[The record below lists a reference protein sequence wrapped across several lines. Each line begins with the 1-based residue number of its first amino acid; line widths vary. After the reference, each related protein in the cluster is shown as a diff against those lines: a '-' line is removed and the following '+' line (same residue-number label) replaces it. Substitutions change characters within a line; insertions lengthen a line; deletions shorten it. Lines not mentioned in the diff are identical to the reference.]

1 MEMKLEMKPGQRGFS
16 VVEVL
21 IAAAIFLIIAVGVLP
36 LFVQSMRNNV
46 AGRDATDIS
55 HVGKSRVEELLQVP
69 YNSLEIPAGSTESVI
84 EDYWS
89 RTTKSWQTGAPPVA
103 DAVWLRTTRV
113 RQFGLSDLTGDG
125 IADAPL
131 DGGTPTGQVH
141 FKEIVVEIRSA
152 NANVLSSGKSLTL
165 RMLRAI

>member
-1 MEMKLEMKPGQRGFS
+1 MRLQRRAGERGFS

-36 LFVQSMRNNV
+36 LFVQSIRNNV

-55 HVGKSRVEELLQVP
+55 HVAKSRVEEMLQVP
-69 YNSLEIPAGSTESVI
+69 YNALEIPAGSTESVVQ
-84 EDYWS
+84 DYWS
-89 RTTKSWQTGAPPVA
+89 RSTKTWQTGTPSGN

-113 RQFGLSDLTGDG
+113 RQFALSDLTADG
-125 IADAPL
+125 VANAPL

-141 FKEIVVEIRSA
+141 FKEIVVEIRNA
-152 NANVLSSGKSLTL
+152 NANILSTGKSLTL
-165 RMLRAI
+165 RMLRAV

>member
-1 MEMKLEMKPGQRGFS
+1 MRMEQSRSQRGFS

-36 LFVQSMRNNV
+36 LFVQSIRNNV

-55 HVGKSRVEELLQVP
+55 HVSKSRVEEMLQVP
-69 YNSLEIPAGSTESVI
+69 YNSLVIPAGSTESVV

-89 RTTKSWQTGAPPVA
+89 RKLKSWQTGTPPVA

-113 RQFGLSDLTGDG
+113 RQFSLSDLTADG
-125 IADAPL
+125 VADHPL
-131 DGGTPTGQVH
+131 DGSTPTGQVH
-141 FKEIVVEIRSA
+141 FKEIVVELRSG
-152 NANVLSSGKSLTL
+152 NQNVLSSGKALTL

>member
-1 MEMKLEMKPGQRGFS
+1 MRLKTKTGERGFS

-36 LFVQSMRNNV
+36 LFVQSIRNNV
-46 AGRDATDIS
+46 SGREATDIS
-55 HVGKSRVEELLQVP
+55 HVAKSRVEEMLQVP
-69 YNSLEIPAGSTESVI
+69 YNSLQIPAGSTESVV

-89 RTTKSWQTGAPPVA
+89 RSTKAWQTGTPSPS

-113 RQFGLSDLTGDG
+113 RQFALSDLTADG
-125 IADAPL
+125 VANTPL

-141 FKEIVVEIRSA
+141 FKEIIVEIRSA
-152 NANVLSSGKSLTL
+152 NANILSSGKALTL
-165 RMLRAI
+165 RMLRAV

>member
-1 MEMKLEMKPGQRGFS
+1 MKLETSRSQRGFS

-36 LFVQSMRNNV
+36 LFIQSIRNNV

-55 HVGKSRVEELLQVP
+55 HVSKSRVEELLQVP
-69 YNSLEIPAGSTESVI
+69 YNSLEIPAGSTESVVQ
-84 EDYWS
+84 DYWS
-89 RTTKSWQTGAPPVA
+89 RSTKSWQTGTPPLA

-113 RQFGLSDLTGDG
+113 RQFGLSDLTADG
-125 IADAPL
+125 VADDPL
-131 DGGTPTGQVH
+131 DGSTPVGMVH
-141 FKEIVVEIRSA
+141 FKEIVVELRSG
-152 NANVLSSGKSLTL
+152 NQNVLSSGKSLTL

>member
-1 MEMKLEMKPGQRGFS
+1 MRLQRRAGERGFS

-36 LFVQSMRNNV
+36 LFVQSIRNNV

-55 HVGKSRVEELLQVP
+55 HVAKSRVEEMLQVP
-69 YNSLEIPAGSTESVI
+69 YNSLEIPAGSTESVVQ
-84 EDYWS
+84 DYWS
-89 RTTKSWQTGAPPVA
+89 RSTKAWKTGTPTAS

-113 RQFGLSDLTGDG
+113 RQFALSDLTADG
-125 IADAPL
+125 VANAPL

-152 NANVLSSGKSLTL
+152 NANILSSGKSLTL
-165 RMLRAI
+165 RMLRAV

>member
-1 MEMKLEMKPGQRGFS
+1 MRPEIKTGERGFS

-36 LFVQSMRNNV
+36 LFVQSIRNNV

-55 HVGKSRVEELLQVP
+55 HVAKSRVEEMLQVP
-69 YNSLEIPAGSTESVI
+69 YNSLQVPAGSTESVV

-89 RTTKSWQTGAPPVA
+89 QTTKTWQTGTPTAN

-113 RQFGLSDLTGDG
+113 RQFALSDLTSDG
-125 IADAPL
+125 VANTPL

-152 NANVLSSGKSLTL
+152 NANILSTGKALTL
-165 RMLRAI
+165 RMLRAV

>member
-1 MEMKLEMKPGQRGFS
+1 MRARTKAGESGFS

-55 HVGKSRVEELLQVP
+55 HVAKSRVEELLQVP
-69 YNSLEIPAGSTESVI
+69 YETLQIPPGSTESVV
-84 EDYWS
+84 EEHWS
-89 RTTKSWQTGAPPVA
+89 STTKSWKTGTPTAN
-103 DAVWLRTTRV
+103 DAVWLRTTRI
-113 RQFGLSDLTGDG
+113 RQFELADLTADG
-125 IADAPL
+125 VANTPL
-131 DGGTPTGQVH
+131 DGGTPAGRVH

-152 NANVLSSGKSLTL
+152 SENILSSGKSLTL
-165 RMLRAI
+165 RMLRAV

>member
-1 MEMKLEMKPGQRGFS
+1 MKVETSRSQRGFS

-36 LFVQSMRNNV
+36 LFIQSIRNNV

-55 HVGKSRVEELLQVP
+55 HVSKSRVEELLQVP

-89 RTTKSWQTGAPPVA
+89 RTNKSWLTGTPPLA

-113 RQFGLSDLTGDG
+113 RQFALSDLTADG
-125 IADAPL
+125 VADHPL

-141 FKEIVVEIRSA
+141 FKEIVVELRSG
-152 NANVLSSGKSLTL
+152 NQNVLSSGKALTL

>member
-1 MEMKLEMKPGQRGFS
+1 MKLETKPGQRGFS

-36 LFVQSMRNNV
+36 LFVQSMRNN
-46 AGRDATDIS
+46 ASGRDATEIS

-69 YNSLEIPAGSTESVI
+69 YNALEIPAGTTESVV

-89 RTTKSWQTGAPPVA
+89 RSTEAWVTGTPTASDA
-103 DAVWLRTTRV
+103 DALWLRTTRV
-113 RQFGLSDLTGDG
+113 RQFGLNDLTADG
-125 IADAPL
+125 IADIPL
-131 DGGTPTGQVH
+131 DGGTPAGQVH
-141 FKEIVVEIRSA
+141 FKEIVVEIRSG
-152 NANVLSSGKSLTL
+152 NENIFSSGKSLTL

>member
-1 MEMKLEMKPGQRGFS
+1 MRPQTKTAERGFS

-36 LFVQSMRNNV
+36 LFVQSIRNNV

-55 HVGKSRVEELLQVP
+55 HVAKSRVEELLQVP
-69 YNSLEIPAGSTESVI
+69 YSSLAIPAGQTESVV

-89 RTTKSWQTGAPPVA
+89 RTTKSWQTGTPPVA

-113 RQFGLSDLTGDG
+113 RQFELADLTADG
-125 IADAPL
+125 VASMPL
-131 DGGTPTGQVH
+131 DGGTPTGRVH

-152 NANVLSSGKSLTL
+152 NKNILSSGKSLTL
-165 RMLRAI
+165 RMLRAV

>member
-1 MEMKLEMKPGQRGFS
+1 MEMKLETRPGQRGFS

-69 YNSLEIPAGSTESVI
+69 YNSLEIPAGSTESVT

-89 RTTKSWQTGAPPVA
+89 RTTKTWQTGTPAVA

-125 IADAPL
+125 LANVPL
-131 DGGTPTGQVH
+131 DGSTPTGQVH

-165 RMLRAI
+165 RMLRAV